1 MKEAEKLLRDAI
13 EQQLMVLDG
22 LCRQLYH
29 INPELSK
36 VNTDYYWS
44 ACGMDRRSTESGELT
59 HDVDI
64 NFEPGTFISIGYRY
78 TAVNNSGEACD

>member
-1 MKEAEKLLRDAI
+1 MEKAEKLLRDTI

-36 VNTDYYWS
+36 VNTSYYWS
-44 ACGMDRRSTESGELT
+44 ACGMDYHSTETGELV
-59 HDVDI
+59 HDVSVT
-64 NFEPGTFISIGYRY
+64 FEPGIFISIGYRY
-78 TAVNNSGEACD
+78 PAETNSGEAGD